1 MANRIGRFRD
11 HKYQWTHPFSSTRH
25 QWSLVGPVGGIS
37 FHVSIMDDAQQFPDP
52 TCGLEFHHS
61 SRAEAGAYL
70 RDGQAPHHAPCWLL
84 GEPCWHDGTSLYAS
98 EGVWP
103 RVEWLLARGDHL
115 AIFAILES
123 EYTRHFEAVEEAEQV
138 SA

>member
-1 MANRIGRFRD
+1 MTQIGRFRN
-11 HKYQWTHPFSSTRH
+11 HEYKWSHPYNNTRH
-25 QWSLVGPVGGIS
+25 QWSLLGPVGGVS
-37 FHVSIMDDAQQFPDP
+37 FHVNIMDDRERFSEP

-61 SRAEAGAYL
+61 SRAEGHDYL
-70 RDGQAPHHAPCWLL
+70 IDGQAPHHSPCWLL

-103 RVEWLLARGDHL
+103 RVEPLLSRGDHL
-115 AIFAILES
+115 AIFDILER
-123 EYTRHFEAVEEAEQV
+123 EYSRHFEQEIEEV